1 MQADTR
7 KRLILAALLVAM
19 AGLWFRVWQQQPP
32 TGTPQASSAVTRER
46 AGRTRAVATSAVVL
60 DLGALDSERPAPAAT
75 RRNLF
80 QFGGVEP
87 PADQADQMGNGEPP
101 PAVVAVPEPFVSA
114 PAAPS
119 LTLIGIVQPV
129 GTSPRVAVISDDRG
143 VYHGTEGAIIEG
155 RYRIVSISAGSV
167 ELSNLDGGG
176 QFVLR
181 LPPS

>member
-7 KRLILAALLVAM
+7 KRLILAVLLVVM
-19 AGLWFRVWQQQPP
+19 AGLWFRVWQQQPE
-32 TGTPQASSAVTRER
+32 TDTPQASN
-46 AGRTRAVATSAVVL
+46 AVARARVDRTPTAAESDVAV
-60 DLGALDSERPAPAAT
+60 DLAALDGDRPAPAAT

-80 QFGGVEP
+80 QFGGFEQ
-87 PADQADQMGNGEPP
+87 PAEQMGDIEP
-101 PAVVAVPEPFVSA
+101 A
-114 PAAPS
+114 PAFVAAPAPSASTPAGPS
-119 LTLIGIVQPV
+119 LTLIGIVQPM
-129 GTSPRVAVISDDRG
+129 GDSPRVAVLSDEQG

-155 RYRIVSISAGSV
+155 RFRIVSISLESV